1 MSEAETAH
9 IVVTDDEKDVR
20 ETVQEYLNL
29 QGLKASAADSGAA
42 LRRIMAEQP
51 VDLVLLDVRMPGE
64 DGLTIARHLRA
75 TSTTG
80 IIMLTAAGEVVD
92 RVVGLEM
99 GADDYIPKPVDL
111 RELLARVKAV
121 LRRLRLSHAAE
132 TEEDKEGSIVAFGAN
147 RLNLDSQKLFNA
159 DGEEVAITSME
170 FDLLKVFSEH
180 PNRVLTR
187 DHLLNLSHQR
197 GWEHFDRSIDIR
209 VSRLRKKIEAD
220 PTKPQVIKTVHGKG
234 YMFAPRPG

>member
-1 MSEAETAH
+1 
-9 IVVTDDEKDVR
+9 
-20 ETVQEYLNL
+20 
-29 QGLKASAADSGAA
+29 
-42 LRRIMAEQP
+42 MAEQP
-51 VDLVLLDVRMPGE
+51 VDLVLLDIRMPGE

-132 TEEDKEGSIVAFGAN
+132 TEEDKEASIVAFGAN

-170 FDLLKVFSEH
+170 FDLLKV
-180 PNRVLTR
+180 
-187 DHLLNLSHQR
+187 
-197 GWEHFDRSIDIR
+197 
-209 VSRLRKKIEAD
+209 
-220 PTKPQVIKTVHGKG
+220 
-234 YMFAPRPG
+234 

>member
-1 MSEAETAH
+1 MSDIAAPH
-9 IVVTDDEKDVR
+9 IVVTDDEQDVR
-20 ETVQEYLNL
+20 ETVQEYLSM
-29 QGLKASAADSGAA
+29 QGLRVSAADGGPA
-42 LRRIMAEQP
+42 LRRIMAEQK

-64 DGLTIARHLRA
+64 DGLSIARQLRA
-75 TSTTG
+75 TSTVG
-80 IIMLTAAGEVVD
+80 IVMLTAVGETID

-99 GADDYIPKPVDL
+99 GADDYIAKPVDM
-111 RELLARVKAV
+111 RELLARIKAV
-121 LRRLRLSHAAE
+121 LRRLRLSNAGAGE
-132 TEEDKEGSIVAFGAN
+132 QESDARIVAFGAN

-159 DGEEVAITSME
+159 EGDEVAITSME

-187 DHLLNLSHQR
+187 DHLLNLSHQK

-220 PTKPQVIKTVHGKG
+220 PAKPQVIKTVHGKG
-234 YMFAPRPG
+234 YMFMPRAG